1 MLCDVCKQAE
11 ATVHLTQIV
20 NGEKRESHL
29 CEACARSDTEAGWLE
44 PVFSF
49 NKFLGGLLDPET
61 ASGLGAGTAR
71 ARVRCPNCGLTFA
84 DFKRLGHLGCS
95 ECYET
100 FDQQLEP
107 VLRRIHGGTAHTGKV
122 PAKAGT
128 ALRRRREMDRLRQEL
143 QAAVAKEEYE
153 RAAELRDRLRA
164 LEAEGRLEQA
174 LDNQARPHPPK

>member
-1 MLCDVCKQAE
+1 MRSRGAVPMLCDVCRQAE

-29 CEACARSDTEAGWLE
+29 CAACAREESDAGWLE

-49 NKFLGGLLDPET
+49 NKLLGGLLDPEGSP
-61 ASGLGAGTAR
+61 ALGTAPR
-71 ARVRCPNCGLTFA
+71 PRMRCPNCGLTFA

-95 ECYET
+95 VCYET

-107 VLRRIHGGTAHTGKV
+107 VLRRIHGGTTHTGKV
-122 PAKAGT
+122 PARAGH

-143 QAAVAKEEYE
+143 HAAVAKEEYE

-164 LEAEGRLEQA
+164 LEREMVQEQRREG
-174 LDNQARPHPPK
+174 

>member
-29 CEACARSDTEAGWLE
+29 CEACARKDSDAAWFE

-49 NKFLGGLLDPET
+49 NKLLGGLLDPEGAT
-61 ASGLGAGTAR
+61 GLGGPPAR

-107 VLRRIHGGTAHTGKV
+107 VLRRIHGNTTHTGKV
-122 PAKAGT
+122 PAKAGSS
-128 ALRRRREMDRLRQEL
+128 LRRRREMERLRQEL

-153 RAAELRDRLRA
+153 RAAQLRDRLRA
-164 LEAEGRLEQA
+164 LEQQLHQEQS
-174 LDNQARPHPPK
+174 HGG